1 MSLAYIL
8 RLFVR
13 FAAPPAE
20 GRAFAPVRGDIRAQG
35 RNRPRLSGGTAA
47 RRAGTGRARLR
58 WQPGAGPEKPCL
70 SEGGSRPPADGAA
83 GKGQRAG
90 YGSRRSVM
98 LTR

>member
-20 GRAFAPVRGDIRAQG
+20 GRAFAPEHRGA
-35 RNRPRLSGGTAA
+35 SA